1 MFTKNEAAI
10 EWSREIDQ
18 QRTPFFIPYG
28 RQWVDE
34 EDIAAVVQV
43 LRQDFIVD
51 TLTKV
56 MQ

>member
-1 MFTKNEAAI
+1 VSTKNEAAI
-10 EWSREIDQ
+10 EWSGEIDQ
-18 QRTPFFIPYG
+18 QRMRSFIPYG

-34 EDIAAVVQV
+34 DHIAAVVQV

-56 MQ
+56 IQ